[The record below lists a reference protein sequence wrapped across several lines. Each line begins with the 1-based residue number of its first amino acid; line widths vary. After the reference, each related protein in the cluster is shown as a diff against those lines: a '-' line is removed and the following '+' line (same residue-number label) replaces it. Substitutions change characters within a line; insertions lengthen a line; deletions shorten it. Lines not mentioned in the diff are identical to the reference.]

1 MSDAEGRLVFDLGA
15 AGHLPGSNDRGGVDP
30 APTVIA
36 SRLVRR
42 RGVHRR
48 PRPARTAIAGMT
60 ETAMAE
66 RRASRARLAAMT
78 ARSVRSRL
86 ALVR

>member
-1 MSDAEGRLVFDLGA
+1 
-15 AGHLPGSNDRGGVDP
+15 
-30 APTVIA
+30 VIA

>member
-1 MSDAEGRLVFDLGA
+1 
-15 AGHLPGSNDRGGVDP
+15 
-30 APTVIA
+30 VIA

-42 RGVHRR
+42 RGVHGR
-48 PRPARTAIAGMT
+48 PRPARTSIAGMT

-66 RRASRARLAAMT
+66 RRASRARLAAMA